1 MTSYY
6 SDARIDELER
16 RATEEAGIRDAV
28 VEEIVEF
35 RKAVVDEVAS
45 LTRRL
50 ERSEELL
57 AESINPRK
65 DPLPVPRA
73 HPKFKPGD
81 LVTIIVEDLVHL
93 DGKRC
98 QLESRAAEKV
108 WKLYALDNV
117 ETHLFFRECE
127 FVHTADPG
135 IEEELTDLV
144 SSLKDRVETL
154 ERRQASLERYF
165 RNFPNYNTNP

>member
-1 MTSYY
+1 MDRNSYP
-6 SDARIDELER
+6 RQ
-16 RATEEAGIRDAV
+16 
-28 VEEIVEF
+28 
-35 RKAVVDEVAS
+35 
-45 LTRRL
+45 
-50 ERSEELL
+50 
-57 AESINPRK
+57 SINPRK
-65 DPLPVPRA
+65 DPLPARRP
-73 HPKFKPGD
+73 HPAKFKPGD
-81 LVTIIVEDLVHL
+81 LVTISTGNLYHPL

-98 QLESRAAEKV
+98 QLEARAGEDV
-108 WKLYALDNV
+108 WKLYALDSV